1 MMGSQAVTSHPVQPG
16 VGPLARWWRIA
27 RDPAVPLA
35 RNPLFMMSVAATLL
49 CGAMLWGVSA
59 YAQTLP
65 LVTVTGNTYS
75 VPVQTLIVLTALT
88 FIPAALMLMTSF
100 TRILIVFS
108 LLRQA
113 LGLTT
118 MPPNL
123 VLVGLAVFLTIF
135 IMKPSVLDP
144 IYEKAYIP
152 YTQKKLSFE
161 AAVAEGA
168 KPLRAFM
175 LKQTRQD
182 DLALFAKLHGRPI
195 QTRDDIPMTV
205 LIPAFAIS
213 EIKTGFIIGFMIFL
227 PFLAIDFA
235 VASILTSLGMVMVSP
250 VMFSLPLKLLIFV
263 MADGWGILAASL
275 VESYMVGG

>member
-1 MMGSQAVTSHPVQPG
+1 MKNRFLAICLFTSLVSG
-16 VGPLARWWRIA
+16 VM
-27 RDPAVPLA
+27 
-35 RNPLFMMSVAATLL
+35 LF
-49 CGAMLWGVSA
+49 GVSA
-59 YAQTLP
+59 YAQSLP
-65 LVTVTGNTYS
+65 LITQTGNTYS

-88 FIPAALMLMTSF
+88 FIPAVLMLMTSF
-100 TRILIVFS
+100 TRILIVFA

-123 VLVGLAVFLTIF
+123 VLVGLSIFLTIF
-135 IMKPSVLDP
+135 IMKPGVLDP
-144 IYEKAYIP
+144 IYDNAYIP
-152 YTQKKLSFE
+152 YTQKKLSFDQ
-161 AAVAEGA
+161 AVAEGS
-168 KPLRAFM
+168 KPLKAFM

-182 DLALFAKLHGRPI
+182 DLALFAKLHGKPI
-195 QTRDDIPMTV
+195 QTREDVPMVV

-250 VMFSLPLKLLIFV
+250 MMFSLPLKLLIFV
-263 MADGWGILAASL
+263 MADGWGLLAASL
-275 VESYMVGG
+275 VESYMVGGP

>member
-1 MMGSQAVTSHPVQPG
+1 MRRSTKWLLGSLLAGGLLGGSAV
-16 VGPLARWWRIA
+16 
-27 RDPAVPLA
+27 AV
-35 RNPLFMMSVAATLL
+35 
-49 CGAMLWGVSA
+49 
-59 YAQTLP
+59 AQTLP
-65 LVTVTGNTYS
+65 LVTVQGGTYS
-75 VPVQTLIVLTALT
+75 VPVQTLIVLTALS

-123 VLVGLAVFLTIF
+123 VLVGLSLFLTLF
-135 IMKPSVLDP
+135 IMKPVFDQM
-144 IYEKAYIP
+144 YDQAYVP

-161 AAVAEGA
+161 QAVDVGS
-168 KPLRAFM
+168 KPLKAFM
-175 LKQTRQD
+175 LRNTRED
-182 DLALFAKLHGRPI
+182 DLALFARMHGKPI
-195 QTRDDIPMTV
+195 ETREQVPMTV

-213 EIKTGFIIGFMIFL
+213 EIKTGFIVGFMIFL

-250 VMFSLPLKLLIFV
+250 MMFSLPLKLLIFV
-263 MADGWGILAASL
+263 MADGWGLLAASL
-275 VESYMVGG
+275 VQSYAAVGS